1 MNTLKVLIGG
11 TILGLFVNAL
21 APDISENEIQKKD
34 CEVVIECQPGKA
46 MK

>member
-1 MNTLKVLIGG
+1 MNTIKILVGG
-11 TILGLFVNAL
+11 AILGLVANAL